1 MGSSWEID
9 GECGVS
15 VIGALAK
22 ISPRAVQVTSKNRL
36 LQLQCLDEIAG

>member
-15 VIGALAK
+15 VIGVLAK
-22 ISPRAVQVTSKNRL
+22 ISPRAVQVTSKYRL